1 MEPITYALQFRGR
14 ASLLG
19 SDRIRFRLTAPSSA
33 LVTSLGPDG
42 LHGVF
47 EEVSGGDATLE
58 TELSLH
64 EQSTFEDAGTIEFGR
79 GNSVRFRSVG
89 LGRLVASPDPNLKHG
104 TVIREVEGGNGQFAR
119 AEGLITSNFLV
130 SDTGEVTDNHLGL
143 IFVHERRSEAAS
155 AVRPLDEATKG
166 EQP

>member
-1 MEPITYALQFRGR
+1 MKPITYSLQFRGR
-14 ASLLG
+14 ASPLG

-33 LVTSLGPDG
+33 LVTSLRPDG
-42 LHGVF
+42 LHATF
-47 EEVSGGDATLE
+47 EDVPGGDATLE

-64 EQSTFEDAGTIEFGR
+64 EQSTFVEEGTIEFGR

-89 LGRLVASPDPNLKHG
+89 LGRLVACPDPNLKHG

-143 IFVHERRSEAAS
+143 IFVHERCS
-155 AVRPLDEATKG
+155 
-166 EQP
+166 

>member
-1 MEPITYALQFRGR
+1 MKPITYSLQFRGR
-14 ASLLG
+14 AS
-19 SDRIRFRLTAPSSA
+19 SAAADRMRLRLTAPSSA

-42 LHGVF
+42 VQGAF
-47 EEVSGGDATLE
+47 EDVAGGDATLE
-58 TELSLH
+58 ADLSLRDH
-64 EQSTFEDAGTIEFGR
+64 SAFDDAGTIEFGH

-89 LGRLVASPDPNLKHG
+89 LGRLVECPDRNLRHG
-104 TVIREVEGGNGQFAR
+104 TVVRQVEGGDGQFER

-143 IFVHERRSEAAS
+143 IFVHERRSEPAS
-155 AVRPLDEATKG
+155 AIGPPREGTKG